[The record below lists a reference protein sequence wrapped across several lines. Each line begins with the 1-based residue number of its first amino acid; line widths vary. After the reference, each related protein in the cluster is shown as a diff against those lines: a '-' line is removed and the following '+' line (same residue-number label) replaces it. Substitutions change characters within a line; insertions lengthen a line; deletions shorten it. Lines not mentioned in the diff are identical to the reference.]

1 MAEIAS
7 RQLVQGAMRAHLPGI
22 VDAHYAYPEG
32 SRHARHRVSPSA
44 SPMAGSSGYPVRC
57 GLSIPPQ
64 VSLEYWIIRFRG

>member
-1 MAEIAS
+1 
-7 RQLVQGAMRAHLPGI
+7 MRAHLPEI

-32 SRHARHRVSPSA
+32 SCHARHRVSPSA
-44 SPMAGSSGYPVRC
+44 SPMTGQRVSSTL